1 MSQFNVYE
9 SSGGTITAARSG
21 WSWGGFLFGW
31 IWALVNG
38 LWLYALGH
46 FVFMFVY
53 FQIYSAIYNQ
63 GSVLLLSIFGLSV
76 PVVYGIFGNQW
87 LGAKVSSGGTK
98 IDTVDASSNEGAV
111 MLYMQKKQFNSIQ
124 SRNF

>member
-1 MSQFNVYE
+1 MWQFNVYE

-46 FVFMFVY
+46 LVFLVVY
-53 FQIYSAIYNQ
+53 SLIYSAVWNQ
-63 GSVLLLSIFGLSV
+63 SSGLLLSMFGISV

>member
-1 MSQFNVYE
+1 MAQFNVYE

-31 IWALVNG
+31 IWAVVNG

-46 FVFMFVY
+46 FAFMIIY
-53 FQIYSAIYNQ
+53 FYILNSLGRDSGFLFSMI
-63 GSVLLLSIFGLSV
+63 GLSV

-87 LGAKVSSGGTK
+87 LGEKVSSGGTK
-98 IDTVDASSNEGAV
+98 VDTVDASSKEGAV
-111 MLYMQKKQFNSIQ
+111 MLYMQKKQFNSMQ
-124 SRNF
+124 PRNF